1 MWRGVNEDAIAF
13 FKARGLRED
22 QRVIFMWKA
31 LRGP

>member
-1 MWRGVNEDAIAF
+1 MRMPLPSLRPG
-13 FKARGLRED
+13 GLRED